1 MNVTKLALAIPA
13 AVVSLSL
20 ALTGCTHASEES
32 ASDGG
37 SDTSDN
43 AKIIDAMD
51 KDEDI
56 AKLVPA
62 KIANRGTL
70 SSGMAANYAPAEFID
85 SDGSTI
91 IGFDIDLSL
100 IHI

>member
-37 SDTSDN
+37 SDASDN

-70 SSGMAANYAPAEFID
+70 SSGMAAESRARTRSTGWPA
-85 SDGSTI
+85 
-91 IGFDIDLSL
+91 SL
-100 IHI
+100 PSRSSPSFRW